1 MSKTMEIDQL
11 PRSARRELLDFYDFL
26 VQKYV
31 HTPKHASKVST
42 SEIDRQNKLQK
53 IYDESHGQLP
63 EEYKFNRE
71 EANER

>member
-42 SEIDRQNKLQK
+42 SDHQRSGKKN
-53 IYDESHGQLP
+53 
-63 EEYKFNRE
+63 
-71 EANER
+71 